1 MKGGPNLSVSGMQYP
16 DYFVLS
22 GRAPVVPLCLRDAR
36 KNMKKGRV
44 GSCPSQNAVK
54 TNNKIKRKLDL

>member
-22 GRAPVVPLCLRDAR
+22 RHAPVVPFCLRDAR
-36 KNMKKGRV
+36 KDMKKGRV
-44 GSCPSQNAVK
+44 GSCPSQNEDK
-54 TNNKIKRKLDL
+54 Q